1 MAPSTLRTWDRR
13 YGLGPSKHTGGRHRR
28 YGAADV
34 VRLEMMQRAL
44 LRGAS
49 TAEAARFALDQVPK
63 SGGVSTNGTA
73 TEPESAAGPASAI
86 AGNGAGTPA
95 TAATASARSGQVAES
110 EGAPG
115 PPRFARRLSAAALAM
130 DVRAMQHLLT
140 DVIGTLGVLDAWEG
154 VIKPVVGALDGG
166 RLDGADGSE
175 VGYLLNECVFAA
187 LVRATPLLE
196 QPRNLRPVLIG
207 CAPEERDALPVYVLG
222 AALAEKRL
230 ATQLF
235 GRPIPADVLASAVRR
250 SAPAAVLLWAG
261 RPPTAGP
268 RLFTRLARGRQRG
281 RLFASGPGWREPD
294 LPPKVELLGGVREAA
309 ERVEYVLLGGG
320 RPE

>member
-13 YGLGPSKHTGGRHRR
+13 YGLGPSRHTGGRHRR

-63 SGGVSTNGTA
+63 SDGVLTA
-73 TEPESAAGPASAI
+73 ESEPASGV
-86 AGNGAGTPA
+86 AGNGAGTPP
-95 TAATASARSGQVAES
+95 ARIVPVAES
-110 EGAPG
+110 EGTPG

-140 DVIGTLGVLDAWEG
+140 EVIGTLGVLDAWEG

-166 RLDGADGSE
+166 RREGTNGSEGSE

-187 LVRATPLLE
+187 LVRATPMIE

-207 CAPEERDALPVYVLG
+207 CVPEEMDALPVYVLG
-222 AALAEKRL
+222 AALAERRL

-235 GRPIPADVLASAVRR
+235 GRPIPADVLAAAVRR
-250 SAPAAVLLWAG
+250 SAPAAVVLWAD
-261 RPPTAGP
+261 RSPAVGP

-294 LPPKVELLGGVREAA
+294 LPPKVELVGGVREAA

-320 RPE
+320 KAE